1 MENNITKT
9 VQSIF
14 AKNKKTGEIKKVNLL
29 HVGKREFNCTEDVEL
44 EDIDFEQIWRTFN
57 RIICVNR
64 SNTKQ
69 EK

>member
-1 MENNITKT
+1 MEINITKT
-9 VQSIF
+9 VQSTF
-14 AKNKKTGEIKKVNLL
+14 TKNTNHGVDSTT
-29 HVGKREFNCTEDVEL
+29 VYDGPCTEDVEL